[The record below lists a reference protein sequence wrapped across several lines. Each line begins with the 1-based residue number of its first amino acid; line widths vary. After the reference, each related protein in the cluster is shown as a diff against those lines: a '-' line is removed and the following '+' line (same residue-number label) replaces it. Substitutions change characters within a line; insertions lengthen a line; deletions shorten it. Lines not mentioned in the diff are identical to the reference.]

1 MCVIRGRLRWGE
13 LKGEEKERER
23 EEDVSDIV
31 ASFTACSLHITA
43 SSNTSGK
50 PGSLD
55 TKQKE

>member
-50 PGSLD
+50 PGSPD
-55 TKQKE
+55 T